1 MTNSHYYYLGL
12 TNLVYYPI
20 ISRPQAPETGM
31 FEALPE
37 MRVFLKLTS
46 FVLDDFSGLIVKAI
60 QKGSSFE
67 IQK

>member
-1 MTNSHYYYLGL
+1 
-12 TNLVYYPI
+12 
-20 ISRPQAPETGM
+20 M